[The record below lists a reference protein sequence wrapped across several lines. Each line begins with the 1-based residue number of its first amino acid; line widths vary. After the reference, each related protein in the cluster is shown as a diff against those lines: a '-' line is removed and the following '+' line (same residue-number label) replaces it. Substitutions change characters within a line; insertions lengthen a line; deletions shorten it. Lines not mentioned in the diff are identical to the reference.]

1 MGGRA
6 IFAEIIIPAPV
17 KGTFTYEVP
26 ISMVSQVQV
35 GQSVVVQF
43 GARRLYTGI
52 IFSLTETPPEGFR
65 IKSIL
70 SIANP
75 KPIVTPKQ
83 LELWTWTSNYYMCPI
98 GDVYKAAVPVSLRPD
113 SESRVLPLHESEADA
128 SSLPP
133 DECAVYSALLKAES
147 ASIEDLEKITGV
159 KQILTVVKNLV
170 EKQFAIITEEIREQ
184 PRLRRQKVVR
194 FSSRIADSETLNRT
208 LALLARS
215 EKQRNTLR
223 WIADFLGDEAFSG
236 KTVLMKVLLERVPAT
251 PTVVRS
257 LVDKGFLEMDDEDNL
272 PSETDGGTAEPNSL
286 NPHQQEALDSINREF
301 ETKQTVLLHG
311 VTGSGKTE
319 IYINLIN
326 KALAAGQSVLYLLPE
341 IALTTQIVERLKRFF
356 GNKVGVYHSKYSSTE
371 RVDLWK
377 KMLADDNP
385 YQIVLGVRSSIFLPF
400 SNLGLII
407 VDEEH
412 ENSYKQFDPSP
423 RYNARD
429 LAVVLG
435 MQHKAKILLGSATP
449 SLESYYNASLGRY
462 GLVKLMHRHGN
473 AILPEIEIVDTLKAR
488 KKKLMTQCFSQTLLS
503 SVNEALEKDEQVI
516 LFQNR
521 RGYSPFLECTEC
533 GYIPKCKHCDV
544 SLTYHKSINKLVCHY
559 CGYTVNVANSCDHC
573 HQNTMRLAGF
583 GTERIEDELKQIF
596 PQANIARLDTD
607 TTRSKHGSENII
619 RDFQE
624 RHINILIGTQM
635 VSKGLDFDNVSIVGI
650 LNADNMLGFPDF
662 RAFERSYQLMAQ
674 VSGRAGRKDKVGK
687 VLIQTANPDN
697 VIVRQVV
704 ANDYEAMYESQM
716 TERENFFYP
725 PVSRLVQIT
734 LKHRDRQVV
743 NDGASRLFGEISK
756 INGLVALGPTVPPV
770 NRIQNLYLINILI
783 KLSKTDTTQ
792 IKNNIQSAI
801 DNFLAYPQFKNVQVV
816 ANVDPM

>member
-1 MGGRA
+1 
-6 IFAEIIIPAPV
+6 
-17 KGTFTYEVP
+17 
-26 ISMVSQVQV
+26 
-35 GQSVVVQF
+35 
-43 GARRLYTGI
+43 
-52 IFSLTETPPEGFR
+52 
-65 IKSIL
+65 
-70 SIANP
+70 
-75 KPIVTPKQ
+75 
-83 LELWTWTSNYYMCPI
+83 MCPI

-113 SESRVLPLHESEADA
+113 SESRVLPLRESEPDA
-128 SSLPP
+128 NTLSP

-147 ASIEDLEKITGV
+147 ASIGELEKTTGV
-159 KQILTVVKNLV
+159 KSILTIIKNLV
-170 EKQFAIITEEIREQ
+170 DKQFAIITEEMREQ
-184 PRLRRQKVVR
+184 PRQRRQKTVR
-194 FSSRIADSETLNRT
+194 FTNRITDSETLNRT

-223 WIADFLGDEAFSG
+223 WIADFLGDEAFTG

-257 LVDKGFLEMDDEDNL
+257 LIDKEFLEEATDDCQTTDDQ
-272 PSETDGGTAEPNSL
+272 ETATLNSL
-286 NPHQQEALDSINREF
+286 NPYQQEAFDSIQQEF

-319 IYINLIN
+319 IYIKLIN
-326 KALAAGQSVLYLLPE
+326 KVLESRQRVLYLLPE

-371 RVDLWK
+371 RAELWK
-377 KMLADDNP
+377 KMLATDSP

-412 ENSYKQFDPSP
+412 ENSYKQFDPAP

-435 MQHKAKILLGSATP
+435 IQNNAKILLGSATP
-449 SLESYYNASLGRY
+449 SLESYFNATAGRY
-462 GLVKLMHRHGN
+462 GLVKLMHRHGP

-488 KKKLMTQCFSQTLLS
+488 RKKLMTQCFSQTLLGS
-503 SVNEALEKDEQVI
+503 ISEALVKDEQVI

-544 SLTYHKSINKLVCHY
+544 SLTYHKSINRLVCHY
-559 CGYTVNVANSCDHC
+559 CGYSISVSDSCDHC
-573 HQNTMRLAGF
+573 HQNTMKLAGF

-596 PQANIARLDTD
+596 PQAVVARLDTD

-662 RAFERSYQLMAQ
+662 RAYERSFQLMAQ
-674 VSGRAGRKDKVGK
+674 VSGRAGRKEKVGK
-687 VLIQTANPDN
+687 VIIQTANPEN

-704 ANDYEAMYESQM
+704 ANDYEAMYQSQM
-716 TERENFFYP
+716 TERNNFFYP
-725 PVSRLVQIT
+725 PVSRLVVIT
-734 LKHRDRQVV
+734 LKHRDRQTV
-743 NDGASRLFGEISK
+743 NNGGNQLYEQISRIK
-756 INGLVALGPTVPPV
+756 GLVALGPTTPPV

-792 IKNNIQSAI
+792 IKNSIQAAI
-801 DNFLAYPQFKNVQVV
+801 DNFLLIPQFKNVQVV